1 MKVEL
6 KCFSKL
12 VNPGTCDYKDSTS
25 YELAD
30 GQTIQDLLQSAGIAS
45 KDVKIV
51 FVNGRI
57 VSFNTAL
64 SDGDMVGLAPA
75 VGGM

>member
-30 GQTIQDLLQSAGIAS
+30 GQTIQDLIQRAVL
-45 KDVKIV
+45 
-51 FVNGRI
+51 
-57 VSFNTAL
+57 
-64 SDGDMVGLAPA
+64 PA
-75 VGGM
+75 KT